1 MKPRRT
7 KNAPL
12 APPPLADMS
21 GQDRDLLTAAYKTGL
36 IVSWKRDG
44 DHGCR
49 LTLGQGQDEYV
60 EMTNLPGY
68 LQKLRQRAP

>member
-1 MKPRRT
+1 MKSRRT
-7 KNAPL
+7 KTPL

-21 GQDRDLLTAAYKTGL
+21 GQDRDLLTDAYKTGL

-49 LTLGQGQDEYV
+49 LTLGKGQDEYV

-68 LQKLRQRAP
+68 LQRLRQRAS